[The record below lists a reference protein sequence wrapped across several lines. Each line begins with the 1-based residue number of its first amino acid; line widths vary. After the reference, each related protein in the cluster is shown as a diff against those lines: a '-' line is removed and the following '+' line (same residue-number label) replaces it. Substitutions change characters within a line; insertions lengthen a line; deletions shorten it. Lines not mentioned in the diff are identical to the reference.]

1 MFLKERLKGQANKGA
16 GRMPWHWE
24 PKKDA
29 VNCDKPWGAVS
40 RRNIHGFP
48 NGATRLREA
57 QSAYGESNSHAWG
70 TA

>member
-24 PKKDA
+24 PMKD
-29 VNCDKPWGAVS
+29 VISCDKLRGAANTQV
-40 RRNIHGFP
+40 RYTEIQNRCI
-48 NGATRLREA
+48 E
-57 QSAYGESNSHAWG
+57 G